1 MSILTAEFAVL
12 RGGTEYKTTG
22 QKISEAIFD
31 DGSLKAG
38 DFLLVQ
44 RGTTKYKWQISG
56 INYSI
61 DTSGLLDTDLLQCV
75 DGGVARKVTGAQFKA
90 IIPPYY
96 FARGVYHITNLS
108 GTLDFQNYETAFS
121 DTNGTVASVPLTP
134 GSDYYVIGNTDPVV
148 RNFELKFGQTATF
161 QLGPDTRTG
170 NVENMEAM
178 FNAYQGTSWNVAA
191 LDTRNNKRC
200 QDMFAG
206 CGNWDGAGVENFD
219 MSKCETTRNM
229 FGGGGVT
236 VTADITGWDVG
247 NVESTQFMFEDATFN
262 QDISGWDVSSVTTM
276 RGMFSRTNQFNQ
288 SLNGWNVSNVTNM
301 QGMFIGCTTFNGAI
315 DQWVTSSATNFRDMF
330 NGASSFN
337 QDIGGWLTGTV
348 TNMRSMFFNATAF
361 DQDLSGWCVSN
372 FTSKP
377 IGFDGNS
384 GFANDTAR
392 QPIWG
397 TCP

>member
-96 FARGVYHITNLS
+96 FARGVYHITNLAGS
-108 GTLDFQNYETAFS
+108 LDLQTFEAVFS
-121 DTNGTVASVPLTP
+121 DTNGTAATVPLTA
-134 GSDYYVIGNTDPVV
+134 GSDYYVIGNTDPAV
-148 RNFELKFGQTATF
+148 RNFQTKFGQSAAF
-161 QLGPDTRTG
+161 QLGPDTRTT

-178 FNAYQGTSWNVAA
+178 FNAYQGVSWNVAA

-206 CGNWDGAGVENFD
+206 CGNWDGDGISGFD

-247 NVESTQFMFEDATFN
+247 NVKSMQVMFEDGTFN
-262 QDISGWDVSSVTTM
+262 QDISGWNVSSVTDM
-276 RGMFSRTNQFNQ
+276 KSMFARTGQFNQ
-288 SLNGWNVSNVTNM
+288 SLNGWDVSNVRSMQNM
-301 QGMFIGCTTFNGAI
+301 FGGCTTFNGAI
-315 DQWVTSSATNFRDMF
+315 DQWDTSSVDSFRDMF
-330 NGASSFN
+330 NGASTFN
-337 QDIGGWLTGTV
+337 QDIGGWSTGAATL
-348 TNMRSMFFNATAF
+348 MRSMFFNATAF

-372 FTSKP
+372 FASKP
-377 IGFDGNS
+377 SSFDLNS
-384 GFANDTAR
+384 GFEGVTAK